1 MAYACNV
8 WHSFK
13 YDLFRAIIITTNNR
27 RKFFWPGYSRM
38 SSNDE
43 LPFDLFVLLVAAI

>member
-1 MAYACNV
+1 
-8 WHSFK
+8 
-13 YDLFRAIIITTNNR
+13 
-27 RKFFWPGYSRM
+27 M